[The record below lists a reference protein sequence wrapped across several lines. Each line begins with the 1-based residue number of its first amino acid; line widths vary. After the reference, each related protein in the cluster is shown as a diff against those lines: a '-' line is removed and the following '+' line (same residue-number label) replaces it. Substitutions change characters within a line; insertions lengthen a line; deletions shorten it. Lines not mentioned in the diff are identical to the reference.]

1 MTRSVP
7 SLLTD
12 HVPVQPAGQPSRN
25 QADRQH
31 DEGQHQGRGIR
42 PVLHSRKGDCN
53 EQSALFAAVA
63 RASGVP
69 TRICTGLVY
78 QGGAFY
84 YHAWNEVLIR
94 AEPECWAAVDPALRQ
109 EIADATHIKFS
120 TGGLSE
126 QTYINGLIGKI
137 RANIL
142 EIETDDPGQEP
153 DETLRADDRG

>member
-1 MTRSVP
+1 
-7 SLLTD
+7 L
-12 HVPVQPAGQPSRN
+12 
-25 QADRQH
+25 
-31 DEGQHQGRGIR
+31 E
-42 PVLHSRKGDCN
+42 VLRSRKGDCN
-53 EQSALFAAVA
+53 EQSALFAALS
-63 RASGVP
+63 RASDVP

-84 YHAWNEVLIR
+84 YHAWNEVLVR
-94 AEPECWAAVDPALRQ
+94 PEPECWVAIDPALRQ
-109 EIADATHIKFS
+109 EVADATHIKFG

-153 DETLRADDRG
+153 DEALRADDRG